1 MTEALAFEEQES
13 AESAS
18 RAPWR
23 RRLAIVLTAI
33 VVLAI
38 ALIGLCEF
46 LARMLVPSVAETAI
60 RDQMELPEA
69 TEVTVDF
76 SGLVLWQLARG
87 SFSDVSV
94 HVEDVELFE
103 GLTSAVDAR
112 IGEVALDPM
121 SAPVDGTQVD
131 VRLAPDQF
139 ERFVS
144 SVSEGRIE
152 SATVAAGTVTV
163 GTSVD
168 VFGSS
173 VPLSADVD
181 VVPDGPNLTLVPVKF
196 TAAGIETTPEQVAT
210 ALGGVL
216 GPAAEELNRPQSI
229 CIADQLPAGLTVS
242 KLTTSARGA
251 LVITVD
257 VDPRITVDPALR
269 EPGRCSDGGAS

>member
-257 VDPRITVDPALR
+257 VDPRITVDRAP
-269 EPGRCSDGGAS
+269 